1 MKIDENDKNQFYLLV
16 KKEKHVIMTLLN
28 IKRTYLQSSEG
39 IDSIPIFQ
47 LYEIRIKE
55 LMNC

>member
-1 MKIDENDKNQFYLLV
+1 MKIDENDKNEFYLLV

-39 IDSIPIFQ
+39 IDSILLFQ
-47 LYEIRIKE
+47 
-55 LMNC
+55 CV